1 MKKIFNFLKNHPI
14 YCLLFLCLLFLPSAV
29 VAQPESVNKIIVRA
43 LGIDKTTTGYEIS
56 AIIFTPKSSQT
67 FGENYKVVEGK
78 GDTLYSALV
87 SMSTQVGKEV
97 ALAHTDVIFVDNKTS
112 EDGLIE
118 TIDYLNREY
127 SLGSDTYVMYCPS
140 STKEIVKMANELAIG
155 SEIRLGSISAYD
167 EKNVILNKSNIES
180 IYSSA
185 YSPSK
190 CTLLNVIE
198 ASEEEGLDPGGSG
211 ASSGGSETGG
221 SETGGSST
229 GGSGSSGTSKKLL
242 NGGKA
247 AVFKGGKKVMV
258 LSEEDVLKYRFTKN
272 SEFAQTFTL
281 ENFSDAN
288 FTEAKIT
295 FTVTKSN
302 VKYDLS
308 FDKNTPICK
317 IKINPTL
324 MISEVNQSE
333 LDSDIYISPYMLGT
347 KELKTAVE
355 AKVCDDTKQI
365 VEKFVDAN
373 LDVNQIYEKFNAK
386 LTKKFQS
393 YLSDLLD
400 ENEYLKGIRF
410 EYECDAKI
418 IS

>member
-1 MKKIFNFLKNHPI
+1 MITKTRRIFSILI
-14 YCLLFLCLLFLPSAV
+14 TVCM
-29 VAQPESVNKIIVRA
+29 I
-43 LGIDKTTTGYEIS
+43 
-56 AIIFTPKSSQT
+56 
-67 FGENYKVVEGK
+67 
-78 GDTLYSALV
+78 
-87 SMSTQVGKEV
+87 V
-97 ALAHTDVIFVDNKTS
+97 ALFPCVA
-112 EDGLIE
+112 
-118 TIDYLNREY
+118 
-127 SLGSDTYVMYCPS
+127 
-140 STKEIVKMANELAIG
+140 MAA
-155 SEIRLGSISAYD
+155 SPDKD
-167 EKNVILNKSNIES
+167 ENGNL
-180 IYSSA
+180 
-185 YSPSK
+185 
-190 CTLLNVIE
+190 LLN
-198 ASEEEGLDPGGSG
+198 
-211 ASSGGSETGG
+211 
-221 SETGGSST
+221 ST
-229 GGSGSSGTSKKLL
+229 
-242 NGGKA
+242 
-247 AVFKGGKKVMV
+247 
-258 LSEEDVLKYRFTKN
+258 
-272 SEFAQTFTL
+272 
-281 ENFSDAN
+281 NFSDAN